1 MQLATGLVKQLDSC
15 NMERYIKA
23 KNIILPE
30 IISDNLKEGDR
41 VDISINPSLKADY
54 SFPAFELG
62 IKDEYLNREKILNLT
77 TNSDSP
83 SQQHDR
89 YSPEQSRW
97 NSLSHE
103 KYPPPPAFALAEN

>member
-1 MQLATGLVKQLDSC
+1 
-15 NMERYIKA
+15 MESYIKA

-30 IISDNLKEGDR
+30 SISDNLKEGDR

-77 TNSDSP
+77 TDSDRP
-83 SQQHDR
+83 LNNTIDVLLRNPGGIH
-89 YSPEQSRW
+89 
-97 NSLSHE
+97 
-103 KYPPPPAFALAEN
+103 